1 MGDMQKPVVA
11 QMIVDIVDQD
21 RKRDSSEQFLDV
33 TLRLATVDPQGID
46 DLCVGVFGGVVPL
59 GAE

>member
-21 RKRDSSEQFLDV
+21 RKRDSPEQFLDV
-33 TLRLATVDPQGID
+33 TLRLATVDTQGID
-46 DLCVGVFGGVVPL
+46 DLLPTPL
-59 GAE
+59 RCSSS